1 MARKT
6 LAQIADAQGSPLA
19 VAIEVSGH
27 HLFGDEPHSEGG
39 NDLGPNPFDL
49 LTSALGACTAITVR
63 WYARKQGWPLEH
75 VNVSVEHVKRHAAG
89 DERAHDNFV
98 KTVAITGSLL
108 TPEQR
113 ERLLEV
119 ADRCPVHKALTG
131 DIRITTLAA

>member
-6 LAQIADAQGSPLA
+6 RATIADAQGSALA

-27 HLFGDEPHSEGG
+27 HLFGDEPHSAGG

-63 WYARKQGWPLEH
+63 WYARQQGWPLEH
-75 VNVSVEHVKRHAAG
+75 VNVSVEHVKRQAAG
-89 DERAHDNFV
+89 DEVAHDSFV

-108 TPEQR
+108 SPDQR
-113 ERLLEV
+113 RRLLEV
-119 ADRCPVHKALTG
+119 ADKCPVHKTLTG
-131 DIRITTLAA
+131 DIRIATLPA